1 MFNTRNGLFT
11 LGRLR
16 GEMDRAFSDLFQPAS
31 PAPDSGF
38 WDRESPPL
46 NVWEDEGRFQVEAEL
61 PGYKLEDLEI
71 HVVKN
76 ELSLKGQRKDAAE
89 DGKTFHRRERSAA
102 TFNRLIRLPAEVE
115 AEKVEATL
123 RDGVLLIQL
132 PKAAEA
138 RPRKIQVV
146 SK

>member
-16 GEMDRAFSDLFQPAS
+16 GEMDRVFSDLFQPARAGS
-31 PAPDSGF
+31 NGGT
-38 WDRESPPL
+38 WEQESPPL
-46 NVWEDEGRFQVEAEL
+46 NVWEDESSFHVEAEL

-71 HVVKN
+71 LVVKN
-76 ELSLKGQRKDAAE
+76 ELSLKGERKDSVE
-89 DGKTFHRRERSAA
+89 DEKTYHRRERSTDRFA
-102 TFNRLIRLPAEVE
+102 RLIRLPAEVE

-123 RDGVLLIQL
+123 RNGVLLIQL
-132 PKAAEA
+132 PKAAVA
-138 RPRKIQVV
+138 KPRKIQVL